1 MSFAWF
7 RAMLRLTLTKPRE
20 AGALVVEMGWPM
32 QGLWIALML
41 VSVLLSLL
49 VSAVFYVAPLP
60 PGEMGELIQLSPA
73 YHTPLLFALLNWA
86 QALIGIG
93 TARVL
98 LTLAYIVTRNLWVSA
113 GAHVLNDWTG
123 FLFAFAV
130 GHAPI
135 GTTA

>member
-49 VSAVFYVAPLP
+49 VSGVFYVAPLP
-60 PGEMGELIQLSPA
+60 PGEMG
-73 YHTPLLFALLNWA
+73 
-86 QALIGIG
+86 GG
-93 TARVL
+93 
-98 LTLAYIVTRNLWVSA
+98 
-113 GAHVLNDWTG
+113 
-123 FLFAFAV
+123 
-130 GHAPI
+130 
-135 GTTA
+135 